1 MAEQIIV
8 EGKDWDAGSA
18 HLFQWLDSFDAKASH
33 LGGLH
38 LLSEPS
44 LEVVRKSQSTLAI
57 GEPVNEGDQENLAE
71 TKTSRAGFQRTA
83 FQRSQ
88 TPKEKTAK
96 RLGYLLSTGAT
107 PSLPKSVIRL
117 DVFNILLHPAFEFHM
132 TSQAYSRRIGC
143 YDRHHRTRGT
153 PEDESEVMNACMS
166 FEEEL
171 QELWKKRPGVLGL
184 SAEQLGNFVSRDIAA
199 RLEQLFSV
207 YIATFWNHF
216 VYIHRV
222 AFWTLK
228 HTPIVHKALQE
239 VGNMMR
245 RSVGQPM
252 DQYSFDR
259 SLRRSPTN
267 SIHPGLMWV
276 CFMFGCEV
284 EDPIQQEWAVLQLR
298 ALGKLSSAAAS
309 EESSEGEDELLAFR
323 LDEKGAQTASK
334 ASKLLAILIDRQKSL
349 GARVDGKYLSQ
360 EIFGCH
366 FYII

>member
-8 EGKDWDAGSA
+8 KGKDWDAGSA
-18 HLFQWLDSFDAKASH
+18 HLFQWLDSFDAKMSH
-33 LGGLH
+33 LGGTH

-44 LEVVRKSQSTLAI
+44 LEVVRKSQSTLAV
-57 GEPVNEGDQENLAE
+57 GEPVNEGDQETFSGSGTNNGGL
-71 TKTSRAGFQRTA
+71 QRNV

-88 TPKEKTAK
+88 TPKEKTGK

-107 PSLPKSVIRL
+107 PSLPKSIIRL

-143 YDRHHRTRGT
+143 YDRHHRARGT
-153 PEDESEVMNACMS
+153 PEDEREVMIACMA

-171 QELWKKRPGVLGL
+171 QDLWKRRPGVLGL
-184 SAEQLGNFVSRDIAA
+184 SAEQLGHFVSKDIAA

-216 VYIHRV
+216 IYIHRV

-228 HTPIVHKALQE
+228 HTPIVHKAVQE

-245 RSVGQPM
+245 RSVGQSIH
-252 DQYSFDR
+252 QHEFDR
-259 SLRRSPTN
+259 SLRRTSTN

-284 EDPIQQEWAVLQLR
+284 EDPIQQEWSVLQLR
-298 ALGKLSSAAAS
+298 ALGKLSPSQAS
-309 EESSEGEDELLAFR
+309 DESSDGEDELLAFR

-334 ASKLLAILIDRQKSL
+334 ASKLLAILIDRQKTL